1 MNTEVMQGLASITQA
16 LYQAHAQ
23 SFSHTRERKWV
34 GWEQLLERLPK
45 RECAHASAGK
55 ESRGRL
61 RVCDIASGNMRFL
74 EFLLRA
80 REQAEAGAQKERVA
94 HTEAIAQATKPKL
107 EEAPKSAANARIPFL
122 TYQGIDYVG
131 CDKEAALQELG
142 CARVNSL
149 LSPLDSCHIVEA
161 DLIERAQ
168 KDECLLPYF
177 DTTSNSCSDA
187 YLDSCL
193 ALRAN
198 VCANTEAAHA
208 QAPEISEITQARRNC
223 CIPTRFDL
231 VVSFG
236 FMHHIAG
243 YELRKRFIEKLLKL
257 TSPTGVCVLSL
268 WRFAEDPRAREKA
281 MRETKENLSALKAG
295 TLHGAE
301 AFTLTQC
308 EKIEDSLE
316 EGDFLLSWQGQA
328 GYGRYCHSFSDREI
342 DTIVRDL
349 PSSYRLL
356 DRFCADGKNGCMNCY
371 LILVRRV

>member
-34 GWEQLLERLPK
+34 GWEQLLDRLSK
-45 RECAHASAGK
+45 RECASAGV
-55 ESRGRL
+55 RGSL
-61 RVCDIASGNMRFL
+61 SVCDIASGNMRFL
-74 EFLLRA
+74 EFLLHA
-80 REQAEAGAQKERVA
+80 RGQ
-94 HTEAIAQATKPKL
+94 
-107 EEAPKSAANARIPFL
+107 EEANAKGTKTNGEETLQSAAHARIPFL
-122 TYQGIDYVG
+122 AYRGIDYVG

-142 CARVNSL
+142 CTRVRAL
-149 LSPLDSCHIVEA
+149 LSSLDSCHIVQA
-161 DLIERAQ
+161 DLIERAR
-168 KDECLLPYF
+168 KDECLLP
-177 DTTSNSCSDA
+177 CSDA
-187 YLDSCL
+187 SLTSCL
-193 ALRAN
+193 ASS
-198 VCANTEAAHA
+198 AHA
-208 QAPEISEITQARRNC
+208 YAHTVPVPAHTAEISEITQARRNC

-243 YELRKRFIEKLLKL
+243 YELRRRFIEKLLKL

>member
-34 GWEQLLERLPK
+34 GWEQLLDRLSK
-45 RECAHASAGK
+45 RECASASRRA
-55 ESRGRL
+55 SL
-61 RVCDIASGNMRFL
+61 SVCDIASGNMRFL
-74 EFLLRA
+74 EFLLH
-80 REQAEAGAQKERVA
+80 ERG
-94 HTEAIAQATKPKL
+94 Q
-107 EEAPKSAANARIPFL
+107 EEANAKGTKTNGEETLQSAAHARIPFL
-122 TYQGIDYVG
+122 AYRGIDYVG

-142 CARVNSL
+142 CTRVNSL
-149 LSPLDSCHIVEA
+149 LSPLDSCHIVQA
-161 DLIERAQ
+161 DLIERARQ
-168 KDECLLPYF
+168 NECLLP
-177 DTTSNSCSDA
+177 CSDA
-187 YLDSCL
+187 SLASCL
-193 ALRAN
+193 ASSAN
-198 VCANTEAAHA
+198 AYAHT
-208 QAPEISEITQARRNC
+208 APAPAHTAEISEITQARRNYH
-223 CIPTRFDL
+223 IPTRFDL

-243 YELRKRFIEKLLKL
+243 YELRRRFIEKLLKL

>member
-1 MNTEVMQGLASITQA
+1 M
-16 LYQAHAQ
+16 
-23 SFSHTRERKWV
+23 
-34 GWEQLLERLPK
+34 
-45 RECAHASAGK
+45 
-55 ESRGRL
+55 
-61 RVCDIASGNMRFL
+61 
-74 EFLLRA
+74 
-80 REQAEAGAQKERVA
+80 
-94 HTEAIAQATKPKL
+94 
-107 EEAPKSAANARIPFL
+107 
-122 TYQGIDYVG
+122 
-131 CDKEAALQELG
+131 
-142 CARVNSL
+142 NSL
-149 LSPLDSCHIVEA
+149 LSPLDSCHLVQA
-161 DLIERAQ
+161 DLIERAR
-168 KDECLLPYF
+168 KNECLLP
-177 DTTSNSCSDA
+177 CSDA
-187 YLDSCL
+187 SLTSCL
-193 ALRAN
+193 ASSTHAY
-198 VCANTEAAHA
+198 AHT
-208 QAPEISEITQARRNC
+208 APAPAHTAEISEIAQARRNYH
-223 CIPTRFDL
+223 IPTRFDL

-243 YELRKRFIEKLLKL
+243 YELRRRFIEKLLKL

-281 MRETKENLSALKAG
+281 MRETKENLSTLKAG

-308 EKIEDSLE
+308 KKIEDSLE

>member
-34 GWEQLLERLPK
+34 GWEQLLDRLSK
-45 RECAHASAGK
+45 RECASASR
-55 ESRGRL
+55 RGSL
-61 RVCDIASGNMRFL
+61 SVCDIASGNMRFL
-74 EFLLRA
+74 EFLLH
-80 REQAEAGAQKERVA
+80 ERGQEETNA
-94 HTEAIAQATKPKL
+94 KGTKTNG
-107 EEAPKSAANARIPFL
+107 EETLQSAAHAGIPFL
-122 TYQGIDYVG
+122 AYRGIDYVG

-142 CARVNSL
+142 CTRVNSL
-149 LSPLDSCHIVEA
+149 LSPLDSCHIVQA
-161 DLIERAQ
+161 DLIERAR
-168 KDECLLPYF
+168 KNECLLP
-177 DTTSNSCSDA
+177 CSDA
-187 YLDSCL
+187 SLASCL
-193 ALRAN
+193 ASSAN
-198 VCANTEAAHA
+198 AYAHT
-208 QAPEISEITQARRNC
+208 APAHTAPAPAHTAEISEITQARRNC

-243 YELRKRFIEKLLKL
+243 YELRKRFIKKLLKL
-257 TSPTGVCVLSL
+257 TSPTGICVLSL

-308 EKIEDSLE
+308 KKIEDSLE

>member
-34 GWEQLLERLPK
+34 GWEQLLDRLSK
-45 RECAHASAGK
+45 RECAGVCGSL
-55 ESRGRL
+55 S
-61 RVCDIASGNMRFL
+61 VCDIASGNMRFL
-74 EFLLRA
+74 EFLLH
-80 REQAEAGAQKERVA
+80 ERG
-94 HTEAIAQATKPKL
+94 Q
-107 EEAPKSAANARIPFL
+107 EEANAKGTKTNGEETLQSAAHAGIPFL
-122 TYQGIDYVG
+122 AYRGIDYVG

-142 CARVNSL
+142 RERVRAL

-161 DLIERAQ
+161 DLIERAR
-168 KDECLLPYF
+168 KDECLLPHF
-177 DTTSNSCSDA
+177 DTTSNSCPDA
-187 YLDSCL
+187 SLASCL

-198 VCANTEAAHA
+198 VCANAEAAHA
-208 QAPEISEITQARRNC
+208 QAPEISEITQARRNYH
-223 CIPTRFDL
+223 IPTRFDL

-308 EKIEDSLE
+308 KKIEDSLE

>member
-34 GWEQLLERLPK
+34 GWEQLLDRLSK
-45 RECAHASAGK
+45 RECASAGV
-55 ESRGRL
+55 RGSL
-61 RVCDIASGNMRFL
+61 SVCDIASGNMRFL
-74 EFLLRA
+74 EFLLHERGQEEA
-80 REQAEAGAQKERVA
+80 NAKGTGATQAEANAKG
-94 HTEAIAQATKPKL
+94 TKTNG
-107 EEAPKSAANARIPFL
+107 EETLQSAAHAGIPFL
-122 TYQGIDYVG
+122 AYRGIDYVG

-142 CARVNSL
+142 CTRVNSL
-149 LSPLDSCHIVEA
+149 LSPLDSCHIVQA
-161 DLIERAQ
+161 DLIERAR
-168 KDECLLPYF
+168 KNECLLP
-177 DTTSNSCSDA
+177 CSDA
-187 YLDSCL
+187 SLASCL
-193 ALRAN
+193 ASSAN
-198 VCANTEAAHA
+198 AYAHT
-208 QAPEISEITQARRNC
+208 APAPAHTAEISEITQARRNYH
-223 CIPTRFDL
+223 IPTRFDL

-243 YELRKRFIEKLLKL
+243 YELRRRFIEKLLKL

>member
-34 GWEQLLERLPK
+34 GWEQLLDRLSK
-45 RECAHASAGK
+45 RECASVGVCG
-55 ESRGRL
+55 SL
-61 RVCDIASGNMRFL
+61 SVCDIASGNMRFL

-80 REQAEAGAQKERVA
+80 REQ
-94 HTEAIAQATKPKL
+94 
-107 EEAPKSAANARIPFL
+107 EEANAKGTKTNGEETLQSAAHARIPFL
-122 TYQGIDYVG
+122 AYRGIDYVG

-142 CARVNSL
+142 RERVRAL
-149 LSPLDSCHIVEA
+149 LSPLDSCHIVQA
-161 DLIERAQ
+161 DLIERAR
-168 KDECLLPYF
+168 KNECLLPY
-177 DTTSNSCSDA
+177 SDA
-187 YLDSCL
+187 SLTSCL
-193 ALRAN
+193 ASSAN
-198 VCANTEAAHA
+198 ACAHTVPAPAHA
-208 QAPEISEITQARRNC
+208 EVSEITQARRNYH
-223 CIPTRFDL
+223 IPTRFDL

-243 YELRKRFIEKLLKL
+243 YELRRRLIEKLLKL

-308 EKIEDSLE
+308 KKIEDSLE

>member
-34 GWEQLLERLPK
+34 GWEQLLDRLSK
-45 RECAHASAGK
+45 RECASAGV
-55 ESRGRL
+55 RGSL
-61 RVCDIASGNMRFL
+61 SVCDIASGNMRFL
-74 EFLLRA
+74 EFLLH
-80 REQAEAGAQKERVA
+80 ERG
-94 HTEAIAQATKPKL
+94 Q
-107 EEAPKSAANARIPFL
+107 EEANAKGTKTNGEETLQSAAHARIPFL
-122 TYQGIDYVG
+122 AYRGIDYVG

-142 CARVNSL
+142 CTRVRAL
-149 LSPLDSCHIVEA
+149 LSSLDSCHIVQA
-161 DLIERAQ
+161 DLIERAR
-168 KDECLLPYF
+168 KDECLLP
-177 DTTSNSCSDA
+177 CSYA
-187 YLDSCL
+187 SLTSCL
-193 ALRAN
+193 ASSAN
-198 VCANTEAAHA
+198 AYAHTAPACAHTA
-208 QAPEISEITQARRNC
+208 EISEITQARRNYH
-223 CIPTRFDL
+223 IPTRFDL

-243 YELRKRFIEKLLKL
+243 YELRRRFIEKLLKL

-308 EKIEDSLE
+308 KKIEDSLE

>member
-34 GWEQLLERLPK
+34 GWEQLLDRLSK
-45 RECAHASAGK
+45 RECASVGVCG
-55 ESRGRL
+55 SL
-61 RVCDIASGNMRFL
+61 SVCDIASGNMRFL
-74 EFLLRA
+74 EFLLHA
-80 REQAEAGAQKERVA
+80 RGQEEANAKETGATQAEAN
-94 HTEAIAQATKPKL
+94 TKGTKTNG
-107 EEAPKSAANARIPFL
+107 EETLQSAAHARIPFL
-122 TYQGIDYVG
+122 AYRGIDYVG

-142 CARVNSL
+142 CTRVNSL
-149 LSPLDSCHIVEA
+149 LSPLDSCHIVQA
-161 DLIERAQ
+161 DLIERAR
-168 KDECLLPYF
+168 KNECLLPY
-177 DTTSNSCSDA
+177 SDA
-187 YLDSCL
+187 SLTSCL
-193 ALRAN
+193 ASSTNA
-198 VCANTEAAHA
+198 CAHTVPAPAHA
-208 QAPEISEITQARRNC
+208 EVSEITQARRNC

-243 YELRKRFIEKLLKL
+243 YELRRRLIEKLLKL

-308 EKIEDSLE
+308 KKIEDSLE

>member
-34 GWEQLLERLPK
+34 GWEQLLDRLSK
-45 RECAHASAGK
+45 RECASASR
-55 ESRGRL
+55 RGSL
-61 RVCDIASGNMRFL
+61 SVCDIASGNMRFL
-74 EFLLRA
+74 EFLLHERGQEEA
-80 REQAEAGAQKERVA
+80 NAKGTGATQAEANAKG
-94 HTEAIAQATKPKL
+94 TKTNG
-107 EEAPKSAANARIPFL
+107 EETLQSAAHAGIPFL
-122 TYQGIDYVG
+122 AYRGIDYVG

-142 CARVNSL
+142 CTRVNSL
-149 LSPLDSCHIVEA
+149 LSPLDSCHIVQA
-161 DLIERAQ
+161 DLIERAR
-168 KDECLLPYF
+168 KNECLLP
-177 DTTSNSCSDA
+177 CSDA
-187 YLDSCL
+187 SLASCL
-193 ALRAN
+193 ASSAN
-198 VCANTEAAHA
+198 AYTHTAPAHT
-208 QAPEISEITQARRNC
+208 APAPVHTAEISEITQARRNYH
-223 CIPTRFDL
+223 IPTRFDL

-243 YELRKRFIEKLLKL
+243 YELRRRFIEKLLKL

-308 EKIEDSLE
+308 KKIEDSLE
-316 EGDFLLSWQGQA
+316 KGDFLLSWQGQA

>member
-34 GWEQLLERLPK
+34 GWEQLLDRLSK
-45 RECAHASAGK
+45 RECASAGV
-55 ESRGRL
+55 RGSL
-61 RVCDIASGNMRFL
+61 SVCDIASGNMRFL
-74 EFLLRA
+74 EFLLH
-80 REQAEAGAQKERVA
+80 ERG
-94 HTEAIAQATKPKL
+94 Q
-107 EEAPKSAANARIPFL
+107 EEANAKGTKTNGEEILQSAAHARIPFL
-122 TYQGIDYVG
+122 AYRGIDYVG

-142 CARVNSL
+142 CTRVRAL
-149 LSPLDSCHIVEA
+149 LSPLDSCHIAQA
-161 DLIERAQ
+161 DLIERARQ
-168 KDECLLPYF
+168 NECFLP
-177 DTTSNSCSDA
+177 CSDA
-187 YLDSCL
+187 SLASCL
-193 ALRAN
+193 ASSAN
-198 VCANTEAAHA
+198 AYAHT
-208 QAPEISEITQARRNC
+208 APVPAHTAEISELTQARRNYH
-223 CIPTRFDL
+223 IPTRFDL

-243 YELRKRFIEKLLKL
+243 YELRKRFIKKLLKL

-308 EKIEDSLE
+308 KKIEDSLE

>member
-34 GWEQLLERLPK
+34 GWEQLLDRLSK
-45 RECAHASAGK
+45 RECASASR
-55 ESRGRL
+55 RGSL
-61 RVCDIASGNMRFL
+61 SVCDIASGNMRFL
-74 EFLLRA
+74 EFLLHERGQEEA
-80 REQAEAGAQKERVA
+80 NAKGTGATQAEANAKG
-94 HTEAIAQATKPKL
+94 TKTNG
-107 EEAPKSAANARIPFL
+107 EETLQSAAHAGIPFL
-122 TYQGIDYVG
+122 AYRGIDYVG

-142 CARVNSL
+142 CTRVNSL
-149 LSPLDSCHIVEA
+149 LSPLDSCHIVQA
-161 DLIERAQ
+161 DLIERARQ
-168 KDECLLPYF
+168 NECLLP
-177 DTTSNSCSDA
+177 CSDA
-187 YLDSCL
+187 SLASCL
-193 ALRAN
+193 ASSAN
-198 VCANTEAAHA
+198 AYAHT
-208 QAPEISEITQARRNC
+208 APAPAHTAEISEITQARRNYH
-223 CIPTRFDL
+223 IPTRFDL

-243 YELRKRFIEKLLKL
+243 YELRRRFIEKLLKL

>member
-34 GWEQLLERLPK
+34 GWEQLLDRLSK
-45 RECAHASAGK
+45 RECASAGVCG
-55 ESRGRL
+55 SL
-61 RVCDIASGNMRFL
+61 SVCDIASGNMRFL
-74 EFLLRA
+74 EFLLH
-80 REQAEAGAQKERVA
+80 ERG
-94 HTEAIAQATKPKL
+94 Q
-107 EEAPKSAANARIPFL
+107 EEANAKGTKTNGEETLQSAAHAGIPFL
-122 TYQGIDYVG
+122 AYRGIDYVG

-142 CARVNSL
+142 CTRVNSL
-149 LSPLDSCHIVEA
+149 LSPLDSCHIVQA
-161 DLIERAQ
+161 DLIERARQ
-168 KDECLLPYF
+168 NECLLP
-177 DTTSNSCSDA
+177 CSDA
-187 YLDSCL
+187 SLASCL
-193 ALRAN
+193 ASSAN
-198 VCANTEAAHA
+198 AYAHT
-208 QAPEISEITQARRNC
+208 APAPAHTAEISEITQARRNYH
-223 CIPTRFDL
+223 IPTRFDL

-243 YELRKRFIEKLLKL
+243 YELRRRFIEKLLKL

>member
-34 GWEQLLERLPK
+34 GWEQLLDRLSK
-45 RECAHASAGK
+45 RECASAGV
-55 ESRGRL
+55 RGSL
-61 RVCDIASGNMRFL
+61 SVCDIASGNMRFL
-74 EFLLRA
+74 EFLLH
-80 REQAEAGAQKERVA
+80 ERG
-94 HTEAIAQATKPKL
+94 Q
-107 EEAPKSAANARIPFL
+107 EEANAKGTKTNGEETLQSAAHAGIPFL
-122 TYQGIDYVG
+122 AYRGIDYVG

-142 CARVNSL
+142 CTRVNSL
-149 LSPLDSCHIVEA
+149 LSPLDSCHIVQA
-161 DLIERAQ
+161 DLIERAR
-168 KDECLLPYF
+168 KNECLLP
-177 DTTSNSCSDA
+177 CSDA
-187 YLDSCL
+187 SLASCL
-193 ALRAN
+193 ASSAN
-198 VCANTEAAHA
+198 AYAHT
-208 QAPEISEITQARRNC
+208 APAPAHTAEISEITQARRNYH
-223 CIPTRFDL
+223 IPTRFDL

-243 YELRKRFIEKLLKL
+243 YELRRRFIEKLLKL

>member
-34 GWEQLLERLPK
+34 GWEQLLDRLSK
-45 RECAHASAGK
+45 RECASAGVCG
-55 ESRGRL
+55 SL
-61 RVCDIASGNMRFL
+61 SVCDIASGNMRFL
-74 EFLLRA
+74 EFLLH
-80 REQAEAGAQKERVA
+80 ERG
-94 HTEAIAQATKPKL
+94 Q
-107 EEAPKSAANARIPFL
+107 EEANAKGTKTNGEETLQSAAHAGIPFL
-122 TYQGIDYVG
+122 AYRGIDYVG

-142 CARVNSL
+142 CTRVNSL
-149 LSPLDSCHIVEA
+149 LSPLDSCHIVQA
-161 DLIERAQ
+161 DLIERAR
-168 KDECLLPYF
+168 KDECLLP
-177 DTTSNSCSDA
+177 CSDA
-187 YLDSCL
+187 SLTSCL
-193 ALRAN
+193 ASS
-198 VCANTEAAHA
+198 AHA
-208 QAPEISEITQARRNC
+208 YAHTAPVPAHTAEISEITQARRNYH
-223 CIPTRFDL
+223 IPTRFDL

-243 YELRKRFIEKLLKL
+243 YELRRRFIEKLLKL

-281 MRETKENLSALKAG
+281 MRETKENLSTLKAG

-308 EKIEDSLE
+308 KKIEDSLE

>member
-34 GWEQLLERLPK
+34 GWEQLLDRLSK
-45 RECAHASAGK
+45 RECASAGV
-55 ESRGRL
+55 RGSL
-61 RVCDIASGNMRFL
+61 SVCDIASGNMRFL
-74 EFLLRA
+74 EFLLH
-80 REQAEAGAQKERVA
+80 ERG
-94 HTEAIAQATKPKL
+94 Q
-107 EEAPKSAANARIPFL
+107 EEANAKGTKTNGEEILQSAAHAGIPFL
-122 TYQGIDYVG
+122 AYRGIDYVG

-142 CARVNSL
+142 CTRVNSL
-149 LSPLDSCHIVEA
+149 LSPLDSCHIVQA
-161 DLIERAQ
+161 DLIERARQ
-168 KDECLLPYF
+168 NECLLP
-177 DTTSNSCSDA
+177 CSDA
-187 YLDSCL
+187 SLASCL
-193 ALRAN
+193 ASSAN
-198 VCANTEAAHA
+198 AYAHT
-208 QAPEISEITQARRNC
+208 APAPAHTAEISEITQARRNYH
-223 CIPTRFDL
+223 IPTRFDL

-243 YELRKRFIEKLLKL
+243 YELRRRFIEKLLKL

-308 EKIEDSLE
+308 KKIEDSLE

>member
-34 GWEQLLERLPK
+34 GWEQLLDRLSK
-45 RECAHASAGK
+45 RECASAGV
-55 ESRGRL
+55 RGSL
-61 RVCDIASGNMRFL
+61 SVCDIASGNMRFL
-74 EFLLRA
+74 EFLLHA
-80 REQAEAGAQKERVA
+80 RGQ
-94 HTEAIAQATKPKL
+94 
-107 EEAPKSAANARIPFL
+107 EEANAKGTKTNGEETLQSAAHARIPFL
-122 TYQGIDYVG
+122 AYRGIDYVG

-142 CARVNSL
+142 CTRVRAL
-149 LSPLDSCHIVEA
+149 LSSLDSCHIVQA
-161 DLIERAQ
+161 DLIERAR
-168 KDECLLPYF
+168 KDECLLP
-177 DTTSNSCSDA
+177 CSDA
-187 YLDSCL
+187 SLTSCL
-193 ALRAN
+193 ASS
-198 VCANTEAAHA
+198 AHA
-208 QAPEISEITQARRNC
+208 YAHTAPVPAHTAEISEITQARRNYH
-223 CIPTRFDL
+223 IPTRFDL

-243 YELRKRFIEKLLKL
+243 YELRRRFIEKLLKL

-268 WRFAEDPRAREKA
+268 WRFAEDPRARKKA
-281 MRETKENLSALKAG
+281 MRETKENLSTLKAG

-308 EKIEDSLE
+308 KKIEDSLE

>member
-34 GWEQLLERLPK
+34 GWEQLLDRLSK
-45 RECAHASAGK
+45 RECASAGV
-55 ESRGRL
+55 RGSL
-61 RVCDIASGNMRFL
+61 SVCDIASGNMRFL
-74 EFLLRA
+74 EFLLH
-80 REQAEAGAQKERVA
+80 ERG
-94 HTEAIAQATKPKL
+94 Q
-107 EEAPKSAANARIPFL
+107 EEANAKGTKTNGEEILQSAAHARIPFL
-122 TYQGIDYVG
+122 AYRGIDYVG

-142 CARVNSL
+142 CTRVRAL
-149 LSPLDSCHIVEA
+149 LSSLDSCHIVQA
-161 DLIERAQ
+161 DLIERARQ
-168 KDECLLPYF
+168 NECLLPY
-177 DTTSNSCSDA
+177 SDA
-187 YLDSCL
+187 SLASCL
-193 ALRAN
+193 ASSAN
-198 VCANTEAAHA
+198 AYAHT
-208 QAPEISEITQARRNC
+208 APAPAHTAEISEITQARRNYH
-223 CIPTRFDL
+223 IPTRFDL

-243 YELRKRFIEKLLKL
+243 YELRRRFIEKLLKL

>member
-34 GWEQLLERLPK
+34 GWEQLLDRLSK
-45 RECAHASAGK
+45 RECASASR
-55 ESRGRL
+55 RGSL
-61 RVCDIASGNMRFL
+61 SVCDIASGNMRFL
-74 EFLLRA
+74 EFLLHERGQEEA
-80 REQAEAGAQKERVA
+80 NAKGTGATQAEANAKG
-94 HTEAIAQATKPKL
+94 TKTNG
-107 EEAPKSAANARIPFL
+107 EETLQSAAHAGIPFL
-122 TYQGIDYVG
+122 AYRGIDYVG

-142 CARVNSL
+142 CTRVNSL
-149 LSPLDSCHIVEA
+149 LSPLDSCHIVQA
-161 DLIERAQ
+161 DLIERAR
-168 KDECLLPYF
+168 KNECLLP
-177 DTTSNSCSDA
+177 CSDA
-187 YLDSCL
+187 SLASCL
-193 ALRAN
+193 ASSAN
-198 VCANTEAAHA
+198 AYAHT
-208 QAPEISEITQARRNC
+208 APAPAHTAEISEITQARRNYH
-223 CIPTRFDL
+223 IPTRFDL

-243 YELRKRFIEKLLKL
+243 YELRRRFIEKLLKL

-308 EKIEDSLE
+308 KKIEDSLE

-371 LILVRRV
+371 LILVRCV

>member
-45 RECAHASAGK
+45 RECADASACGAQ
-55 ESRGRL
+55 RGRL

-80 REQAEAGAQKERVA
+80 REQAEAIAQKERVT
-94 HTEAIAQATKPKL
+94 HTEAGAPATKPKL
-107 EEAPKSAANARIPFL
+107 EETTKSAANARIPFL

-131 CDKEAALQELG
+131 CDKETALQELG

-161 DLIERAQ
+161 DLIERAR
-168 KDECLLPYF
+168 KDECLLPY
-177 DTTSNSCSDA
+177 SDD
-187 YLDSCL
+187 YLASCL
-193 ALRAN
+193 AP
-198 VCANTEAAHA
+198 CASTEAAPA
-208 QAPEISEITQARRNC
+208 LTPVPASAAEISEITQARRNYS
-223 CIPTRFDL
+223 IPTRFDL

-243 YELRKRFIEKLLKL
+243 YELRKRFIEKLLEL

-268 WRFAEDPRAREKA
+268 WRFAEDPRAHEKA

-301 AFTLTQC
+301 GFTHTQC
-308 EKIEDSLE
+308 KEIEDSLE

-328 GYGRYCHSFSDREI
+328 GYSRYCHSFSDREI
-342 DTIVRDL
+342 DAIVRDL
-349 PSSYRLL
+349 PSAYRLL

>member
-34 GWEQLLERLPK
+34 GWEQLLDRLSK
-45 RECAHASAGK
+45 RECASAGV
-55 ESRGRL
+55 RGSL
-61 RVCDIASGNMRFL
+61 SVCDIASGNMRFL
-74 EFLLRA
+74 EFLLHA
-80 REQAEAGAQKERVA
+80 RGQ
-94 HTEAIAQATKPKL
+94 
-107 EEAPKSAANARIPFL
+107 EEANAKGTKTNGEETLQSAAHARIPFL
-122 TYQGIDYVG
+122 AYRGIDYVG

-142 CARVNSL
+142 CTRVRAL
-149 LSPLDSCHIVEA
+149 LSSLDSCHIVQA
-161 DLIERAQ
+161 DLIERAR
-168 KDECLLPYF
+168 KDECLLP
-177 DTTSNSCSDA
+177 CSDA
-187 YLDSCL
+187 SLTSCL
-193 ALRAN
+193 ASS
-198 VCANTEAAHA
+198 AHA
-208 QAPEISEITQARRNC
+208 YAHTAPVPAHTAEISEITQARRNYH
-223 CIPTRFDL
+223 IPTRFDL

-243 YELRKRFIEKLLKL
+243 YELRRRFIEKLLKL

-308 EKIEDSLE
+308 KKIEDSLE

>member
-34 GWEQLLERLPK
+34 GWEQLLDRLSK
-45 RECAHASAGK
+45 RECASAGVCG
-55 ESRGRL
+55 SL
-61 RVCDIASGNMRFL
+61 SVCDIASGNMRFL
-74 EFLLRA
+74 EFLLH
-80 REQAEAGAQKERVA
+80 ERG
-94 HTEAIAQATKPKL
+94 Q
-107 EEAPKSAANARIPFL
+107 EEANAKGTKTNGEETLQSAAHAGIPFL
-122 TYQGIDYVG
+122 AYRGIDYVG

-142 CARVNSL
+142 CTRVNSL
-149 LSPLDSCHIVEA
+149 LSPLDSCHIVQA
-161 DLIERAQ
+161 DLIERAR
-168 KDECLLPYF
+168 KDECLLP
-177 DTTSNSCSDA
+177 CSDA
-187 YLDSCL
+187 SLTSCL
-193 ALRAN
+193 ASS
-198 VCANTEAAHA
+198 AHA
-208 QAPEISEITQARRNC
+208 YAHTAPVPAHTAEISEITQARRNYH
-223 CIPTRFDL
+223 IPTRFDL

-243 YELRKRFIEKLLKL
+243 YELRRRFIEKLLKL

>member
-34 GWEQLLERLPK
+34 GWEQLLDRLSK
-45 RECAHASAGK
+45 RECASAGV
-55 ESRGRL
+55 RGSL
-61 RVCDIASGNMRFL
+61 SVCDIASGNMRFL
-74 EFLLRA
+74 EFLLHA
-80 REQAEAGAQKERVA
+80 RGQ
-94 HTEAIAQATKPKL
+94 
-107 EEAPKSAANARIPFL
+107 EEANAKGTKTNGEETLQSAAHARIPFL
-122 TYQGIDYVG
+122 AYRGIDYVG

-142 CARVNSL
+142 CTRVRAL
-149 LSPLDSCHIVEA
+149 LSSLDSCHIVQA
-161 DLIERAQ
+161 DLIERAR
-168 KDECLLPYF
+168 KDECLLP
-177 DTTSNSCSDA
+177 CSDA
-187 YLDSCL
+187 SLTSCL
-193 ALRAN
+193 ASS
-198 VCANTEAAHA
+198 AHA
-208 QAPEISEITQARRNC
+208 YAHTAPVPAHTAEISEITQARRNYH
-223 CIPTRFDL
+223 IPTRFDL

-243 YELRKRFIEKLLKL
+243 YELRRRFIEKLLKL

-281 MRETKENLSALKAG
+281 MRETKENLSTLKAG

-308 EKIEDSLE
+308 KKIEDSLE

>member
-34 GWEQLLERLPK
+34 GWEQLLDRLSK
-45 RECAHASAGK
+45 RECASAGV
-55 ESRGRL
+55 RGSL
-61 RVCDIASGNMRFL
+61 SVCDIASGNMRFL
-74 EFLLRA
+74 EFLLH
-80 REQAEAGAQKERVA
+80 ERG
-94 HTEAIAQATKPKL
+94 Q
-107 EEAPKSAANARIPFL
+107 EEANAKGTKTNGEEILQSAAHARIPFL
-122 TYQGIDYVG
+122 AYRGIDYVG

-142 CARVNSL
+142 CTRVNSL
-149 LSPLDSCHIVEA
+149 LSPLDSCHIVQA
-161 DLIERAQ
+161 DLIERARQ
-168 KDECLLPYF
+168 NECLLPY
-177 DTTSNSCSDA
+177 SDA
-187 YLDSCL
+187 SLASCL
-193 ALRAN
+193 ASSAN
-198 VCANTEAAHA
+198 AYAHT
-208 QAPEISEITQARRNC
+208 APAPAHTAEISEITQARRNYH
-223 CIPTRFDL
+223 IPTRFDL

-243 YELRKRFIEKLLKL
+243 CELRRRFIEKLLKL

>member
-34 GWEQLLERLPK
+34 GWEQLLDRLSK
-45 RECAHASAGK
+45 RECASASR
-55 ESRGRL
+55 RGSL
-61 RVCDIASGNMRFL
+61 SVCDIASGNMRFL
-74 EFLLRA
+74 EFLLH
-80 REQAEAGAQKERVA
+80 ERGQEETNA
-94 HTEAIAQATKPKL
+94 KGTKTNG
-107 EEAPKSAANARIPFL
+107 EETLQSAAHAGIPFL
-122 TYQGIDYVG
+122 AYRGIDYVG

-142 CARVNSL
+142 CTRVNSL
-149 LSPLDSCHIVEA
+149 LSPLDSCHIVQA
-161 DLIERAQ
+161 DLIERAR
-168 KDECLLPYF
+168 KNECLLP
-177 DTTSNSCSDA
+177 CSDA
-187 YLDSCL
+187 SLASCL
-193 ALRAN
+193 ASSAN
-198 VCANTEAAHA
+198 AYAHT
-208 QAPEISEITQARRNC
+208 APAPAHTAEISEITQARRNYH
-223 CIPTRFDL
+223 IPTRFDL

-243 YELRKRFIEKLLKL
+243 YELRRHFIEKLLKL

-308 EKIEDSLE
+308 KKIEDSLE

>member
-34 GWEQLLERLPK
+34 GWEQLLDRLSK
-45 RECAHASAGK
+45 RECASAGV
-55 ESRGRL
+55 RGSL
-61 RVCDIASGNMRFL
+61 SVCDIASGNMRFL
-74 EFLLRA
+74 EFLLHA
-80 REQAEAGAQKERVA
+80 RGQ
-94 HTEAIAQATKPKL
+94 
-107 EEAPKSAANARIPFL
+107 EEANAKGTKTNGEETLQSAAHARIPFL
-122 TYQGIDYVG
+122 AYRGIDYVG

-142 CARVNSL
+142 CTRVRAL
-149 LSPLDSCHIVEA
+149 LSSLDSCHIVQA
-161 DLIERAQ
+161 DLIERAR
-168 KDECLLPYF
+168 KDECLLP
-177 DTTSNSCSDA
+177 CSDA
-187 YLDSCL
+187 SLTSCL
-193 ALRAN
+193 ASS
-198 VCANTEAAHA
+198 AHA
-208 QAPEISEITQARRNC
+208 YAHTAPVPAHTAEISEITQARRNYH
-223 CIPTRFDL
+223 IPTRFDL

-243 YELRKRFIEKLLKL
+243 YELRRRFIEKLLKL

-281 MRETKENLSALKAG
+281 MHETKENLSTLKAG

-308 EKIEDSLE
+308 KKIEDSLE

>member
-34 GWEQLLERLPK
+34 GWEQLLDRLSK
-45 RECAHASAGK
+45 RECASAGV
-55 ESRGRL
+55 RGSL
-61 RVCDIASGNMRFL
+61 SVCDIASGNMRFL
-74 EFLLRA
+74 EFLLHERGQEEA
-80 REQAEAGAQKERVA
+80 NAKGTGATQAEANAKG
-94 HTEAIAQATKPKL
+94 TKTNG
-107 EEAPKSAANARIPFL
+107 EETLQSAAHARIPFL
-122 TYQGIDYVG
+122 AYRGIDYVG

-142 CARVNSL
+142 RERVRAL
-149 LSPLDSCHIVEA
+149 LSPLDSCHIVQA
-161 DLIERAQ
+161 DLIERARQ
-168 KDECLLPYF
+168 NECLLP
-177 DTTSNSCSDA
+177 CSDA
-187 YLDSCL
+187 SLASCL
-193 ALRAN
+193 ASSAN
-198 VCANTEAAHA
+198 AYAHT
-208 QAPEISEITQARRNC
+208 APAPAHTAEISELTQARRNYH
-223 CIPTRFDL
+223 IPARFDL

-308 EKIEDSLE
+308 KKIEDSLE

-342 DTIVRDL
+342 DTIVREL

>member
-34 GWEQLLERLPK
+34 GWEQLLDRLSK
-45 RECAHASAGK
+45 RECADASAGVCG
-55 ESRGRL
+55 SL
-61 RVCDIASGNMRFL
+61 SVCDIASGNMRFL
-74 EFLLRA
+74 EFLLHA
-80 REQAEAGAQKERVA
+80 RGQ
-94 HTEAIAQATKPKL
+94 
-107 EEAPKSAANARIPFL
+107 EEANAKGTKTNGEETLQSAAHARIPFL
-122 TYQGIDYVG
+122 AYRGIDYVG

-142 CARVNSL
+142 CTRVNSL
-149 LSPLDSCHIVEA
+149 LSPLDSCHIVQA
-161 DLIERAQ
+161 DLIERARQ
-168 KDECLLPYF
+168 NECLLPY
-177 DTTSNSCSDA
+177 SDA
-187 YLDSCL
+187 SLASCL
-193 ALRAN
+193 ASSAN
-198 VCANTEAAHA
+198 AYAHT
-208 QAPEISEITQARRNC
+208 APAPAHTAEISEITQARRNYH
-223 CIPTRFDL
+223 IPTRFDL

>member
-34 GWEQLLERLPK
+34 GWEQLLDRLSK
-45 RECAHASAGK
+45 RECAGVCGSL
-55 ESRGRL
+55 S
-61 RVCDIASGNMRFL
+61 VCDIASGNMRFL
-74 EFLLRA
+74 EFLLHERGQEEA
-80 REQAEAGAQKERVA
+80 NAKGTGATQAEANAKG
-94 HTEAIAQATKPKL
+94 TKTNG
-107 EEAPKSAANARIPFL
+107 EETLQSAAHAGIPFL
-122 TYQGIDYVG
+122 AYRGIDYVG

-142 CARVNSL
+142 RERVRAL
-149 LSPLDSCHIVEA
+149 LSPLDSCHIVQA
-161 DLIERAQ
+161 DLIERARQ
-168 KDECLLPYF
+168 NECLLPY
-177 DTTSNSCSDA
+177 SDA
-187 YLDSCL
+187 SLASCLDSS
-193 ALRAN
+193 AN
-198 VCANTEAAHA
+198 AYAHTVP
-208 QAPEISEITQARRNC
+208 APAHTAEISEITQARRNC

-308 EKIEDSLE
+308 KKIEDSLE

>member
-34 GWEQLLERLPK
+34 GWEQLLDRLSK
-45 RECAHASAGK
+45 RECASAGV
-55 ESRGRL
+55 RGSL
-61 RVCDIASGNMRFL
+61 SVCDIASGNMRFL
-74 EFLLRA
+74 EFLLH
-80 REQAEAGAQKERVA
+80 ERGQEETNA
-94 HTEAIAQATKPKL
+94 KRTKTNG
-107 EEAPKSAANARIPFL
+107 EETLQSAAHARIPFL
-122 TYQGIDYVG
+122 AYRGIDYVG

-142 CARVNSL
+142 CTRVRAL
-149 LSPLDSCHIVEA
+149 LSSLDSCHIVQA
-161 DLIERAQ
+161 DLIERAR
-168 KDECLLPYF
+168 KNECLVP
-177 DTTSNSCSDA
+177 CSDA
-187 YLDSCL
+187 SLASCL
-193 ALRAN
+193 ASSAN
-198 VCANTEAAHA
+198 AYAHTVPAPAHA
-208 QAPEISEITQARRNC
+208 EVSEITQARRNYH
-223 CIPTRFDL
+223 IPTRFDL

-243 YELRKRFIEKLLKL
+243 YELRRRFIEKLLKL

>member
-34 GWEQLLERLPK
+34 GWEQLLDRLSK
-45 RECAHASAGK
+45 RECASAGV
-55 ESRGRL
+55 RGSL
-61 RVCDIASGNMRFL
+61 SVCDIASGNMRFL
-74 EFLLRA
+74 EFLLHA
-80 REQAEAGAQKERVA
+80 RGQ
-94 HTEAIAQATKPKL
+94 
-107 EEAPKSAANARIPFL
+107 EEANAKGTKTNGEETLQSAAHARIPFL
-122 TYQGIDYVG
+122 AYRGIDYVG

-142 CARVNSL
+142 CTRVRAL
-149 LSPLDSCHIVEA
+149 LSSLDSCHIVQA
-161 DLIERAQ
+161 DLIERAR
-168 KDECLLPYF
+168 KDECLLP
-177 DTTSNSCSDA
+177 CSDA
-187 YLDSCL
+187 SLTSCL
-193 ALRAN
+193 ASS
-198 VCANTEAAHA
+198 AHA
-208 QAPEISEITQARRNC
+208 YAHTAPVPAHTAEISEITQARRNYH
-223 CIPTRFDL
+223 IPTRFDL

-236 FMHHIAG
+236 FIHHIAG
-243 YELRKRFIEKLLKL
+243 YELRRRFIEKLLKL

-281 MRETKENLSALKAG
+281 MRETKENLSTLKAG

-308 EKIEDSLE
+308 KKIEDSLE

>member
-34 GWEQLLERLPK
+34 GWEQLLDRLSK
-45 RECAHASAGK
+45 RECASASR
-55 ESRGRL
+55 RGSL
-61 RVCDIASGNMRFL
+61 SVCDIASGNMRFL
-74 EFLLRA
+74 EFLLHERGQEEA
-80 REQAEAGAQKERVA
+80 NAKGTGATQAEANAKG
-94 HTEAIAQATKPKL
+94 TKTNG
-107 EEAPKSAANARIPFL
+107 EETLQSAAHAGIPFL
-122 TYQGIDYVG
+122 AYRGIDYVG

-142 CARVNSL
+142 CTRVNSL
-149 LSPLDSCHIVEA
+149 LSPLDSCHLIQA
-161 DLIERAQ
+161 DLIERAR
-168 KDECLLPYF
+168 KNECLLP
-177 DTTSNSCSDA
+177 CSDA
-187 YLDSCL
+187 PLTSCL
-193 ALRAN
+193 ASSTHAY
-198 VCANTEAAHA
+198 AHT
-208 QAPEISEITQARRNC
+208 APAPAHTAEISEITQARRNC

-236 FMHHIAG
+236 FMHHIAS
-243 YELRKRFIEKLLKL
+243 YELRRRFIEKLLKL

-308 EKIEDSLE
+308 KKIEDSLE

>member
-34 GWEQLLERLPK
+34 GWEQLLDRLSK
-45 RECAHASAGK
+45 RECASASR
-55 ESRGRL
+55 RGSL
-61 RVCDIASGNMRFL
+61 SVCDIASGNMRFL
-74 EFLLRA
+74 EFLLH
-80 REQAEAGAQKERVA
+80 ERG
-94 HTEAIAQATKPKL
+94 Q
-107 EEAPKSAANARIPFL
+107 EEANAKGTKTNGEETLQSAAHAGIPFL
-122 TYQGIDYVG
+122 AYRGIDYVG

-142 CARVNSL
+142 CTRVNSL
-149 LSPLDSCHIVEA
+149 LSPLDSCHIVQA
-161 DLIERAQ
+161 DLIERARQ
-168 KDECLLPYF
+168 NECLLP
-177 DTTSNSCSDA
+177 CSDA
-187 YLDSCL
+187 SLASCL
-193 ALRAN
+193 ASSAN
-198 VCANTEAAHA
+198 AYAHT
-208 QAPEISEITQARRNC
+208 APAPAHTAEISEITQARRNYH
-223 CIPTRFDL
+223 IPTRFDL

-243 YELRKRFIEKLLKL
+243 YELRRRFIEKLLEL

>member
-34 GWEQLLERLPK
+34 GWEQLLDRLSK
-45 RECAHASAGK
+45 RECASAGVCG
-55 ESRGRL
+55 SL
-61 RVCDIASGNMRFL
+61 SVCDIASGNMRFL
-74 EFLLRA
+74 EFLLHVRG
-80 REQAEAGAQKERVA
+80 Q
-94 HTEAIAQATKPKL
+94 
-107 EEAPKSAANARIPFL
+107 EEANAKGTKTNGEETLQSAAHARIPFL
-122 TYQGIDYVG
+122 AYRGIDYVG

-142 CARVNSL
+142 CTRVNPL
-149 LSPLDSCHIVEA
+149 LSPLDSCHIVQA
-161 DLIERAQ
+161 DLIERAR
-168 KDECLLPYF
+168 KDECLLP
-177 DTTSNSCSDA
+177 CSDA
-187 YLDSCL
+187 SLTSCL
-193 ALRAN
+193 ASSAN
-198 VCANTEAAHA
+198 AYAHTVPAPAHA
-208 QAPEISEITQARRNC
+208 EVSEITQARRNC
-223 CIPTRFDL
+223 CIPTRYDL

-243 YELRKRFIEKLLKL
+243 YELRRRFIEKLLKL

-281 MRETKENLSALKAG
+281 MRKTKENLSALKAG

-308 EKIEDSLE
+308 KKIEDSLE

>member
-34 GWEQLLERLPK
+34 GWEQLLDRLSK
-45 RECAHASAGK
+45 RECASASR
-55 ESRGRL
+55 RGSL
-61 RVCDIASGNMRFL
+61 SVCDIASGNMRFL
-74 EFLLRA
+74 EFLLHERGQEEA
-80 REQAEAGAQKERVA
+80 NAKGTGATQAEANAKG
-94 HTEAIAQATKPKL
+94 TKTNG
-107 EEAPKSAANARIPFL
+107 EETLQSAAHAGIPFL
-122 TYQGIDYVG
+122 AYRGIDYVG

-142 CARVNSL
+142 CTRVNSL
-149 LSPLDSCHIVEA
+149 LSPLDSCHIVQA
-161 DLIERAQ
+161 DLIERAR
-168 KDECLLPYF
+168 KNECLLP
-177 DTTSNSCSDA
+177 CSDA
-187 YLDSCL
+187 SLASCL
-193 ALRAN
+193 ASSAN
-198 VCANTEAAHA
+198 AYAHT
-208 QAPEISEITQARRNC
+208 APAPAHTAEISEITQARRNYH
-223 CIPTRFDL
+223 IPTRFDL

-243 YELRKRFIEKLLKL
+243 YELRRRFIEKLLKL